1 MVPQKCGT
9 TTAYSWKDGKN
20 NMVDS
25 SETTEMVDTQP
36 KVNKTTDRLDQLE
49 AMIAGLASAVEGLTS
64 KLAAPQ
70 GMGRALSPE
79 ALLEGGVDDVRRR
92 VIDLKYPGRAESGFQ
107 PDDIVTPKPGSKFE
121 GMIRAGLKLDSDDPT
136 PLGQIISYMYT
147 TKREGESKY
156 KVFFKGYG
164 KNGCL
169 ESELEKVE
177 L

>member
-1 MVPQKCGT
+1 MVEG
-9 TTAYSWKDGKN
+9 
-20 NMVDS
+20 

-49 AMIAGLASAVEGLTS
+49 TMIAGLANTVEGLTS
-64 KLAAPQ
+64 KLAGPQ
-70 GMGRALSPE
+70 GVNRTLNPE
-79 ALLEGGVDDVRRR
+79 ALLEGSIDDVRRR

-107 PDDIVTPKPGSKFE
+107 PDDIVMPKPGSQFE
-121 GMIRAGLKLDSDDPT
+121 GMVRNGLKLESDDPT

-147 TKREGESKY
+147 TKREGEAKY

-164 KNGCL
+164 KDGCL
-169 ESELEKVE
+169 ESELERVE

>member
-1 MVPQKCGT
+1 MVEG
-9 TTAYSWKDGKN
+9 
-20 NMVDS
+20 
-25 SETTEMVDTQP
+25 SETIEMVDTQP
-36 KVNKTTDRLDQLE
+36 KANKTTDRLDQLE
-49 AMIAGLASAVEGLTS
+49 SMITGLASAVEGLTS
-64 KLAAPQ
+64 KLAGPQ
-70 GMGRALSPE
+70 GVNRTLKPE
-79 ALLEGGVDDVRRR
+79 ALLEGSVDDVRRR

-107 PDDIVTPKPGSKFE
+107 PEDIVMPKPGSKFE
-121 GMIRAGLKLDSDDPT
+121 GMVRNGLKLSSDDPT

-164 KNGCL
+164 KDGCL